1 MNFRF
6 EHPEY
11 LWVLVLVP
19 IVWWG
24 FRFVAAWRKAALAR
38 LGDASLVA
46 RLLPNQG
53 KQPRPTLQHGLLL
66 AALIF
71 LIIGWANPQTGG
83 KLEKTNRKSADIFIA
98 LDISQSMLSDDVRPS
113 RLERARQFTSQ
124 LVESLKGERIGIIAF
139 AGNAY
144 LQMPLTTD
152 YAAALLFIKSA
163 NPEMAPTQ
171 GTAIADA
178 IDLAEQSFQADN
190 KHNKALVIITDGEE
204 HDGDALDRAA
214 EANENGLLVFTV
226 GAGTSEGGFIPTY
239 YAGKYD
245 YKRDEKGEPVRTKI
259 NETMLQTLAEKGKG
273 SYLNLANDTDRN
285 LVAALKTDLERVQK
299 RELEQRSYTDYESYF
314 YWFLWGALF
323 CLVIETVFFND
334 FFERKV

>member
-11 LWVLVLVP
+11 LWALVFVP
-19 IVWWG
+19 ALWWI
-24 FRFVAAWRKAALAR
+24 FRMTAAWRKAALIR
-38 LGDASLVA
+38 LGDASLIA

-53 KQPRPTLQHGLLL
+53 KSNRPILQSGFLLTALTLLV
-66 AALIF
+66 
-71 LIIGWANPQTGG
+71 IGWANPQTGG
-83 KLEKTNRKSADIFIA
+83 KLEKINRKSADIFIA

-152 YAAALLFIKSA
+152 YAAALLFIQSA
-163 NPEMAPTQ
+163 NPDMAPTQ

-214 EANENGLLVFTV
+214 EANENGLLIFTV

-259 NETMLQTLAEKGKG
+259 NESMLQSLAEKGNG
-273 SYLNLANDTDRN
+273 TYHSLATDTDKN
-285 LVAALKTDLERVQK
+285 IVEALKSDLERVQK
-299 RELEQRSYTDYESYF
+299 RELEQRSYADYESYF
-314 YWFLWGALF
+314 YWFVWGALL
-323 CLVIETVFFND
+323 CLLGDFYFSFFT
-334 FFERKV
+334 